1 MPVGSHVVSRS
12 SGGSSSYSSYGG
24 SSSYGGYSASSSSS
38 GQRCY
43 VDNAYNRQL
52 GRVGEPLG
60 THVVSTTGG
69 GSTTRSSS
77 SGGQRCYVDNE
88 YNRQLGRVGK
98 PVGTHVVSRSGEVT
112 ITKSVGDSG
121 QRCYVDNPYNR
132 KLGRVGMPVGTC
144 VVSTSGACAVGTS
157 GSASRSGGQRCY
169 VDNAYN
175 RKLGRVGKPLGSHV
189 VSKRGCMQKLVN
201 EHTLQDLIDALH
213 GLGFSDPS
221 RPQYERAVYVMERE
235 RVEERWR
242 SDGIRPST
250 DVSCLKSHTSGEIIT
265 YSELELDKKPIGKG
279 GFGEVYTGKWH
290 GTPVAFKKLLYQHI
304 SRKLLNNFTKE
315 IRIFAALNHPSTVK
329 MFGAVVEESNIGI
342 VMEYMTRSLHRA
354 LFWDETPFPK
364 EKKKQV
370 ITQIA
375 SALEYLHTNDRQK
388 IAHCDIKS
396 ENVLLDHTDNA
407 KLTDFGI
414 SVIKSATQTS
424 LSTAGGPAAPPGL
437 GTPRYSAPEVLRG
450 ELLSMEELLQTD
462 IYSLALVVFELLAEE
477 EPFEDL
483 NLMQLQA
490 NVGRGSLRPCASEVK
505 LSHQV
510 LKLLE
515 RCWDNTASKRP
526 TAVEFNRE
534 WSGITVLV
542 ED

>member
-1 MPVGSHVVSRS
+1 M
-12 SGGSSSYSSYGG
+12 
-24 SSSYGGYSASSSSS
+24 
-38 GQRCY
+38 
-43 VDNAYNRQL
+43 
-52 GRVGEPLG
+52 
-60 THVVSTTGG
+60 
-69 GSTTRSSS
+69 
-77 SGGQRCYVDNE
+77 
-88 YNRQLGRVGK
+88 
-98 PVGTHVVSRSGEVT
+98 
-112 ITKSVGDSG
+112 
-121 QRCYVDNPYNR
+121 DNPYNMNR

-157 GSASRSGGQRCY
+157 GSARCY

-189 VSKRGCMQKLVN
+189 VSKRGCVQTLVN

-213 GLGFSDPS
+213 GLGFSDAS
-221 RPQYERAVYVMERE
+221 RPQYERAVYIMERE
-235 RVEERWR
+235 RVEETWK

-250 DVSCLKSHTSGEIIT
+250 DVSCLTSHTSGEIIT

-279 GFGEVYTGKWH
+279 GYGEVYAGKWH
-290 GTPVAFKKLLYQHI
+290 GTPIAFKKLLHQHI

-315 IRIFAALNHPSTVK
+315 IRIFATLNHPSTVK
-329 MFGAVVEESNIGI
+329 MFGAVAEESNIGI

-396 ENVLLDHTDNA
+396 ENVLLDPANNA

-450 ELLSMEELLQTD
+450 ELLSMAELLQTD

-515 RCWDNTASKRP
+515 RCWDDAASKRP

-534 WSGITVLV
+534 WSSITVLV